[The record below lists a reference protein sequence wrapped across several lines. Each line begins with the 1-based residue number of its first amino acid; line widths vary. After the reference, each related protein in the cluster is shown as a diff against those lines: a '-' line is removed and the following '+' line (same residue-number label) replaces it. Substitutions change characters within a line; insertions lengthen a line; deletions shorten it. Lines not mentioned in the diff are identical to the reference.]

1 MRAVVDMGRSGRV
14 IGWEREVEEVESI
27 VVRCTRGAHDYSSQE
42 INAIL
47 VHAYED
53 RIWETFLEDSPLLND
68 LLVGLTGWCDDAI
81 STVLFVVIVGVEVV
95 VVRVV

>member
-27 VVRCTRGAHDYSSQE
+27 VVRCTSGAYDYSSEE
-42 INAIL
+42 IDAIL

-53 RIWETFLEDSPLLND
+53 RIWEIFLEDSPLLND

-81 STVLFVVIVGVEVV
+81 STVLFVVVGVEVV